1 VSLTVALRRGL
12 VSLSHR
18 IDSFR
23 ELRARAFVNATGV
36 NPEVFQVVLSD
47 LFSTEPDLLIARLLL
62 ASAISQVFESDLRSI
77 RSPCV
82 RKYCVGRDCMVA
94 NEVLAK
100 AELAR
105 FAASQKSH
113 CFAWSFTAGRSGEE
127 TGVRQVACGP
137 GISYLPI
144 ERVDFRAGGS
154 ILPSFV
160 WRPFLSSASLDS

>member
-1 VSLTVALRRGL
+1 MWPVIFGGICT
-12 VSLSHR
+12 H
-18 IDSFR
+18 FCR
-23 ELRARAFVNATGV
+23 ELSAMVTFLDATGV
-36 NPEVFQVVLSD
+36 NPEVFQVVLSS

-82 RKYCVGRDCMVA
+82 RKYRVGRDCIVV

-113 CFAWSFTAGRSGEE
+113 CFAWSLTAGRLGEE
-127 TGVRQVACGP
+127 TGVQQVACGP
-137 GISYLPI
+137 GISYLAI
-144 ERVDFRAGGS
+144 EVSKYTRTERA
-154 ILPSFV
+154 PNQPKK
-160 WRPFLSSASLDS
+160 RM